1 VVVVVSS
8 MKKTIITTLL
18 LFLSIAFVSAVT
30 IYSGESITLELE
42 KPYDYYSIIGN
53 SSEVILNI
61 IQEGNFVTITPSKYS
76 VNDSYEVIFFD
87 IEKEIITV
95 YSGGGGG
102 HSTSY
107 KTKYVDRNITQYV
120 DKEVEVI
127 KEVPGEQI
135 EVEKI
140 VNKIPVWILIIITI
154 LACVL
159 ILLICYIVVR
169 RFKENE

>member
-1 VVVVVSS
+1 

-18 LFLSIAFVSAVT
+18 LFLSIAFVSGVT

-42 KPYDYYSIIGN
+42 KPYDYYSIVGN
-53 SSEVILNI
+53 SSEVVLDIV
-61 IQEGNFVTITPSKYS
+61 QEGNFVTITPSKYS
-76 VNDSYEVIFFD
+76 VNDSYEIIFFD

-102 HSTSY
+102 SSTKW
-107 KTKYVDRNITQYV
+107 KTKYVDKNVTKYIKEVV
-120 DKEVEVI
+120 DKEI
-127 KEVPGEQI
+127 QGETI

-140 VNKIPVWILIIITI
+140 VGKTSWWTWIFLILLICA
-154 LACVL
+154 LL

>member
-1 VVVVVSS
+1 

-76 VNDSYEVIFFD
+76 VNDSYEIVFFD
-87 IEKEIITV
+87 TEKETITI

-102 HSTSY
+102 HSMSY

-154 LACVL
+154 LVCVL